1 MTSLSLGNKRRMY
14 NMSKKILV
22 ALDNSDYA
30 PKVMLQA
37 IELSKLYKTSLL
49 GISVIDDSYF
59 GDMDESNIYAIET
72 KAFWTM
78 SAQAILDKCT
88 KLAEENDIGFTP
100 EIVHGNPAE
109 EIIKYSEKKGI
120 DLIVLGHLGKTAA
133 KGFTIGSVAQKV
145 SAHSKC
151 SVLIVK

>member
-1 MTSLSLGNKRRMY
+1 
-14 NMSKKILV
+14 MSKNILV

-30 PKVMLQA
+30 DKVMLQA
-37 IELSKLYKTSLL
+37 VELAKLYKTSLL

-59 GDMDESNIYAIET
+59 GNIDETYAIET
-72 KAFWTM
+72 RDYWTV
-78 SAQAILDKCT
+78 SVQGVLDNCV
-88 KLAEENDIGFTP
+88 KLAGENGIDFSQ

-109 EIIKYSEKKGI
+109 EIIKYAMKKGV
-120 DLIVLGHLGKTAA
+120 DLIVMGHLGKSAA
-133 KGFTIGSVAQKV
+133 AGFLIGSVAQKV